1 MFHRYFSG
9 FRLSSAAVALLL
21 LTAGLY
27 LGACRS
33 DKGEKTEKTTGTESS
48 AVSTSAPSSTETP
61 SGQTGESDKKSAE
74 GLPPEITE
82 PCSGKNEGDACS
94 VIITG
99 GQEIKGTCAMTRK
112 NILGCKPLPITGHQ
126 NPVPSSRPPDLNK
139 NPEKLEDMN
148 K

>member
-48 AVSTSAPSSTETP
+48 AVATSAPSSTETP

-74 GLPPEITE
+74 GIPPEITE

-99 GQEIKGTCAMTRK
+99 GQEIKGTCAMTRR
-112 NILGCKPLPITGHQ
+112 NILGCKPSPIVGHQ
-126 NPVPSSRPPDLNK
+126 NPEPSSRPPDLNK